1 MGNIQDWQHSAM
13 YAAFLLAGLVD
24 LLGHWMPEGT
34 LPEGTEHVSRSSS
47 PLKSFQFLHDLH
59 ACAVACPFQGHE
71 HKSHV

>member
-34 LPEGTEHVSRSSS
+34 LPEGTEHVSWSSF
-47 PLKSFQFLHDLH
+47 LKNFSI
-59 ACAVACPFQGHE
+59 CAGPSCICCGMPFPRARAQE
-71 HKSHV
+71 PC